1 MPRRGGPYPRLR
13 LDLAVKVEQGH
24 AVVRLILAG
33 HSIRQAAAALGLSV
47 TTAWRRYW
55 FVMDWTLPQHYGR
68 PPGPIPPQRGT
79 RACPRGRP
87 FLPTLDASERARRRP
102 RARAATDSRKD
113 R

>member
-13 LDLAVKVEQGH
+13 RDLAVKVEEGH

-33 HSIRQAAAALGLSV
+33 HSMRSAAAQLGLSV

-55 FVMDWTLPQHYGR
+55 FVMDWSLPQSYGR
-68 PPGPIPPQRGT
+68 PRGPIPPQRGT

-87 FLPTLDASERARRRP
+87 FLPTLDAVDRPRP
-102 RARAATDSRKD
+102 RARSATAPRKD
-113 R
+113 C